1 MKNWISAAGLA
12 ILAIATQAQTTCV
25 DPLACNFTELGECEF
40 LDDNGMPC
48 VTEGCAIPGAC
59 NFNPEADI
67 NDGSCEFTSCLGCT
81 DEAACNYDPEAMND
95 DMLCEYATDPYDCDE
110 IAAMTGGLVTFRVD
124 MNGFDGSFD
133 YVSLAG
139 PFNGWCTGCDIMAD
153 DDGDGIYILQ
163 VELSAG
169 YVEYKYVANNGN
181 WEGLTSD
188 LECVTDGYVNRTLVV
203 NGDAV
208 MPIVCWGQCDSCT
221 YGCTETVACNYD
233 VAASADDGSCVFDSC
248 SGGTVTFSIDMAGYP
263 GSFNSVNV
271 NGPFNGWCGA
281 CMELTDYDG
290 DGIHSLSVELEVG
303 FTEYLFTVDGWVDFE
318 SFEDGAPCIMSA
330 FGNTTRTLQV
340 NGDAILP
347 TVCWN
352 QCQECV
358 PGLGCTDA
366 DACNYDEA
374 ATLEN
379 GSCEYS
385 SCAGCLDA
393 LACNYNANAQYDK
406 PSACEYSSC
415 SGCLDESAC
424 NYNESAQYDDPT
436 SCNYPSNP
444 CEICSGGSDGTGEVV
459 FNDADGDGLCDA
471 IPKFDNI
478 VVSVQHNMPCGTTL
492 NISCDAT
499 IPIPAYVG
507 FYSGCYGFTG
517 IPVRIEEGGNTQF
530 ELSWECGQLPLYASA
545 DEELQDYIDMY
556 QCYEELNV
564 VSSIDS
570 CLWWNG
576 GWGDGTCMSDLGPG
590 GFNGFSGSVEV
601 MSSLSDY
608 GTSADYLYEMDDLF
622 DELTMEGYLAECG
635 DGTIWSSTAQ
645 ECIPSL
651 DADIDLDGCVGLADL
666 LDLLSVY
673 GTCED

>member
-1 MKNWISAAGLA
+1 
-12 ILAIATQAQTTCV
+12 
-25 DPLACNFTELGECEF
+25 
-40 LDDNGMPC
+40 
-48 VTEGCAIPGAC
+48 
-59 NFNPEADI
+59 
-67 NDGSCEFTSCLGCT
+67 
-81 DEAACNYDPEAMND
+81 
-95 DMLCEYATDPYDCDE
+95 
-110 IAAMTGGLVTFRVD
+110 
-124 MNGFDGSFD
+124 
-133 YVSLAG
+133 
-139 PFNGWCTGCDIMAD
+139 
-153 DDGDGIYILQ
+153 
-163 VELSAG
+163 
-169 YVEYKYVANNGN
+169 
-181 WEGLTSD
+181 
-188 LECVTDGYVNRTLVV
+188 
-203 NGDAV
+203 
-208 MPIVCWGQCDSCT
+208 
-221 YGCTETVACNYD
+221 
-233 VAASADDGSCVFDSC
+233 
-248 SGGTVTFSIDMAGYP
+248 
-263 GSFNSVNV
+263 
-271 NGPFNGWCGA
+271 
-281 CMELTDYDG
+281 
-290 DGIHSLSVELEVG
+290 VG
-303 FTEYLFTVDGWVDFE
+303 FTEYLFTVDGWVDYE

-379 GSCEYS
+379 GSCEYL

-393 LACNYNANAQYDK
+393 LACNYNANAQYDN

-424 NYNESAQYDDPT
+424 NYNESAQYDDPA

-507 FYSGCYGFTG
+507 FYIGCYGFTG
-517 IPVRIEEGGNTQF
+517 TPVRIEEGGNTQV

-601 MSSLSDY
+601 MSNLSDY
-608 GTSADYLYEMDDLF
+608 GTSSDYLYEMDALF

-651 DADIDLDGCVGLADL
+651 AADIDLDGCVGLADL